1 MQPRKTTNPSNHSSN
16 PAIQFKLE
24 GIHARRMAL
33 PFVTSSRPFRDDLFS
48 EDNQCSLPVEPH
60 EKGRCRHGL
69 QRASSKP
76 RAFEQHDS
84 VVYADSE
91 AIRRAM
97 SGNRQEKSR
106 SLQGSARQGIR
117 TRIGKPENTSRKL
130 IFELQG
136 LGHLRIRS
144 AGIPAK
150 RYLQATLSLGD
161 YKMLKDWLRKNG
173 LHTYYFSV
181 RIMAN
186 TGVRV
191 SELVR
196 LTADDARRGYGD
208 VRGKGGKLRRV
219 YFPEGL
225 QTELE
230 EWVGSQ
236 EPRRPLMLNR
246 FGKPLSVRGLSGQL
260 KVYAQKCGINPALVH
275 PHAFRHLFARQFL
288 AHGGDIALLA
298 DLLGHSSLETTRIYL
313 RQPVEEQRRHID
325 ELVCW

>member
-1 MQPRKTTNPSNHSSN
+1 MRKVGVVMDYKEHLQSRELSSN
-16 PAIQFKLE
+16 
-24 GIHARRMAL
+24 
-33 PFVTSSRPFRDDLFS
+33 T
-48 EDNQCSLPVEPH
+48 
-60 EKGRCRHGL
+60 
-69 QRASSKP
+69 
-76 RAFEQHDS
+76 
-84 VVYADSE
+84 
-91 AIRRAM
+91 IRSYMLTAK
-97 SGNRQEKSR
+97 QLDELCPEIDKR
-106 SLQGSARQGIR
+106 SLDRFREALVREYAPASASQKIQAANSYLNYR
-117 TRIGKPENTSRKL
+117 
-130 IFELQG
+130 G

-260 KVYAQKCGINPALVH
+260 KVYAQKCGINPVLVH

-313 RQPVEEQRRHID
+313 RQTVEEQRRHID

>member
-136 LGHLRIRS
+136 AWPPEDSLCRNSRETVSAGNARS
-144 AGIPAK
+144 AI
-150 RYLQATLSLGD
+150 
-161 YKMLKDWLRKNG
+161 
-173 LHTYYFSV
+173 
-181 RIMAN
+181 
-186 TGVRV
+186 
-191 SELVR
+191 
-196 LTADDARRGYGD
+196 
-208 VRGKGGKLRRV
+208 
-219 YFPEGL
+219 
-225 QTELE
+225 
-230 EWVGSQ
+230 
-236 EPRRPLMLNR
+236 
-246 FGKPLSVRGLSGQL
+246 
-260 KVYAQKCGINPALVH
+260 
-275 PHAFRHLFARQFL
+275 
-288 AHGGDIALLA
+288 
-298 DLLGHSSLETTRIYL
+298 TR
-313 RQPVEEQRRHID
+313 
-325 ELVCW
+325 C